1 MLGRRRARRAGATA
15 GAPRGDVTAVVVVEG
30 ADDVRRGDRATC
42 DEAWGALRRI
52 VAEALILQDRAEEL
66 LVELRDERDLGR
78 VAAPCGNLIGR
89 LVELC
94 EALPSC
100 GDPAMDRHTDVLRT
114 ILDHHVLMLDSSLA
128 LLAAEWRS
136 ERLGEQLDRIDG
148 LGAPA
153 RRLEAVR
160 AEIVSRESQAPTQR
174 R

>member
-1 MLGRRRARRAGATA
+1 MTS
-15 GAPRGDVTAVVVVEG
+15 VVVVVAE
-30 ADDVRRGDRATC
+30 DDPLPGRQATC

-78 VAAPCGNLIGR
+78 VAPPCGALIGR
-89 LVELC
+89 FVELC

-100 GDPAMDRHTDVLRT
+100 GDPAMDRHTAVLRT

-136 ERLGEQLDRIDG
+136 ERLSAQLDRIDG

-160 AEIVSRESQAPTQR
+160 AEILSRGPQPPTGR